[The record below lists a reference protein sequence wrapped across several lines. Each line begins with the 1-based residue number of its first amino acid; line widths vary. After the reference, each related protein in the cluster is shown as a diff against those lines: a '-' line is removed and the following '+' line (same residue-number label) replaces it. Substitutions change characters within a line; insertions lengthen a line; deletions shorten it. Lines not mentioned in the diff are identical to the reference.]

1 MRIMSQHQVS
11 FKDAIQLVTTGLL
24 ARNQDS
30 WRVSDWGGNFQKFV
44 AVIRFGCM
52 WLWNVMKIYEVRHI
66 IIININDM
74 SWHTYI
80 DKGCGYGRTIQ
91 WNHLQN
97 LVRTLVCCRRL
108 RQETM
113 LVVDEETHEEKGI
126 ALKSGRHDSATC
138 HRFKSCE
145 MVWHCA
151 VQHGSA
157 KQLGSIKVLWIQ
169 KSKPLLTCLPG
180 TRLWKFHVEIPW
192 KLEKKSVKRGLF
204 P

>member
-1 MRIMSQHQVS
+1 MI
-11 FKDAIQLVTTGLL
+11 LV
-24 ARNQDS
+24 D
-30 WRVSDWGGNFQKFV
+30 
-44 AVIRFGCM
+44 I
-52 WLWNVMKIYEVRHI
+52 
-66 IIININDM
+66 
-74 SWHTYI
+74 HTYI
-80 DKGCGYGRTIQ
+80 DKGCGCGRTIQ

-180 TRLWKFHVEIPW
+180 TRHVEIPCGNSMW
-192 KLEKKSVKRGLF
+192 KFHENSKRNRWNEVCSRKRALWCRPKTTKGSVSASAGIPSSCGNLNPGPGDPWQSKTLRCEVF
-204 P
+204 CF